1 MDESGD
7 RPDTSAHAPQ
17 VDGLSEARLVG
28 LLLVEEGRLVVAR
41 RIEEERNIVFPET
54 TVIIKDIQTIA
65 KALDAVRQGRTSVDD
80 DAAADLEALLVEIE
94 EV

>member
-1 MDESGD
+1 MDEPGD
-7 RPDTSAHAPQ
+7 RPHPGAHAPK

-28 LLLVEEGRLVVAR
+28 LLQVEEERLAVAR
-41 RIEEERNIVFPET
+41 RIEVDRNIVFPET

-65 KALDAVRQGRTSVDD
+65 KALDAVRQGKVSVVPSVDS
-80 DAAADLEALLVEIE
+80 DLEALLSELE